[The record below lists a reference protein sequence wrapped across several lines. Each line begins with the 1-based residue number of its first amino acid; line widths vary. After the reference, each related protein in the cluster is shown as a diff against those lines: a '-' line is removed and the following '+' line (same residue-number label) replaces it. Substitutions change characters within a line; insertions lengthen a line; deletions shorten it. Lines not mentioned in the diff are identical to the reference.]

1 LLGYGYY
8 LIFASSG
15 DKEAS
20 SSEGVFFFIFARFF
34 VNNKIINYMNEEY
47 EVERQIESL
56 VNMDLSLED
65 MPSHENNAK
74 ALVVGAGMLVPYI
87 LGQVA
92 NFLFEETI
100 ASIRAQIYERGL
112 KFGMQMLAFE
122 LFKYF
127 FADKTRLVFVQK
139 TTPTFLKFFLKYA
152 TIVPDIDMNDV
163 HAPDIVMELIKDMI
177 MNSDTPFKVDVNS
190 IISFYRINT
199 VASNNQDQLPMISEN
214 VIRKHIRQSIKN
226 YVRGKI

>member
-1 LLGYGYY
+1 
-8 LIFASSG
+8 
-15 DKEAS
+15 
-20 SSEGVFFFIFARFF
+20 
-34 VNNKIINYMNEEY
+34 MNEEY